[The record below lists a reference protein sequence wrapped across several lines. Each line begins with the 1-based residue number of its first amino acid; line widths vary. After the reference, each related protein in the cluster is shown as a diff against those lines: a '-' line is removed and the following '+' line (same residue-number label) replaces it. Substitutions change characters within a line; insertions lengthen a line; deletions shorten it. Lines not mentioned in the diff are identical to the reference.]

1 MTAQQLYQEAYNAHY
16 KQNNYSAAVTGYL
29 QTIASFPNSNEAR
42 YSHQQIQ
49 NIAKS
54 SPINQLSLS
63 EEHTALLNN
72 ILSRINAEAD
82 KERAE
87 KTKREEEFKK
97 KEEELKKQQK
107 ASEQK
112 VLELQRF
119 ITNMPFTTED
129 IACNYKVVAPIFF
142 NTTNKGIFSS
152 AFTKLCHR
160 YSKSPYREFLVRP
173 QSASTTSSEFGTF
186 LASLLDGAFEMGAD
200 AVIGVKMDFDLD
212 TTNFGAFYLQMYGTA
227 VKLL

>member
-1 MTAQQLYQEAYNAHY
+1 MQQ
-16 KQNNYSAAVTGYL
+16 VCFF
-29 QTIASFPNSNEAR
+29 FPPRIEV
-42 YSHQQIQ
+42 
-49 NIAKS
+49 
-54 SPINQLSLS
+54 PIYIGFRWRFLKRDSTL
-63 EEHTALLNN
+63 
-72 ILSRINAEAD
+72 RI
-82 KERAE
+82 
-87 KTKREEEFKK
+87 

-152 AFTKLCHR
+152 TFTKLCHR

-186 LASLLDGAFEMGAD
+186 LASLLDGAIGFEGSVGQSSFDDAFYIAVAEMKIRAIEMGAD